1 MTAVRGA
8 MARPLEFE
16 RGARAGAKQAPVLRT
31 LTPTRANSE
40 NTGNMPTTASL
51 ARSLLLFRARP
62 QSVDGGRVFITLVE
76 EAMLHWAA
84 VFFVIALIA
93 ALFGF
98 GGIAAGAASI
108 AKVLFVLFIVLA
120 IVALVMGRRAPI

>member
-1 MTAVRGA
+1 VCADAAVAEKLGKRASRALPRDNDCIFGA
-8 MARPLEFE
+8 GGR
-16 RGARAGAKQAPVLRT
+16 
-31 LTPTRANSE
+31 
-40 NTGNMPTTASL
+40 L
-51 ARSLLLFRARP
+51 ARSLLLNLPEAANQTDFSGSRLYQNR
-62 QSVDGGRVFITLVE
+62 GG
-76 EAMLHWAA
+76 AMLHWAA